1 MSQEVLMAVIG
12 IVSSS
17 FSSLLTFLFTKKK
30 YSVEVDGQIIQ
41 NQRDE
46 IAKLKEMLEVYNLEV
61 NNNKKMM
68 KEYMDRVEENMLEI
82 HKLRTTVQELLA
94 LSCVV
99 PVCSK
104 RKLVDIKK
112 AEQLIGISNEDRE

>member
-1 MSQEVLMAVIG
+1 MSQEVLMALIG

-30 YSVEVDGQIIQ
+30 YSAEVDGQVIQ

-68 KEYMDRVEENMLEI
+68 KEYMDRVEESMLEI
-82 HKLRTTVQELLA
+82 HKLRAAVQELLA
-94 LSCVV
+94 TSCVV
-99 PVCSK
+99 PVCKK
-104 RKLVDIKK
+104 RKLVDVKK
-112 AEQLIGISNEDRE
+112 AEQLIGISDEV